1 MKEPLL
7 CKIPTREEMER
18 QWNDELAA
26 AGEAGRRNCTAW
38 KEEAIRNVLQGYS
51 IPYYGFCN
59 GQIVC
64 EATAMLHPGAV
75 QNSEGLVGPGTAYLC
90 AFRTVPAQQGKG
102 YFSQLFRF
110 MLADLQKRGYT
121 KVTLG
126 VEPQEVKNRQ
136 IYQHYGFTQF
146 IKQAAERW
154 PDGTEITVDYYA
166 KPLQG

>member
-1 MKEPLL
+1 MQEPLL

-18 QWNDELAA
+18 QWNDALAA

-90 AFRTVPAQQGKG
+90 AFRTLPAQQGKG

-110 MLADLQKRGYT
+110 MLAYLQKRGLTSY
-121 KVTLG
+121 
-126 VEPQEVKNRQ
+126 
-136 IYQHYGFTQF
+136 
-146 IKQAAERW
+146 
-154 PDGTEITVDYYA
+154 
-166 KPLQG
+166 